1 MSRPMTNPDSLQAIC
16 AELREG
22 RADLVMPPFYNALAD
37 RLERLDAEMRKDE
50 QWEADASGEL
60 YAQYHQIVGLETEI
74 ADLRARLA
82 ACETHIR
89 IIHSAWHEK
98 IAIGSRI
105 DSAFAA
111 LATQPTPDPNPS
123 PSSQPYDAEGATVEH
138 DPAKAKAPCLI
149 CHKMVHMDDAD
160 EHCASHRETAPPQ

>member
-1 MSRPMTNPDSLQAIC
+1 MTNPDSLQAIC
-16 AELREG
+16 AELRAPVSYFDD
-22 RADLVMPPFYNALAD
+22 RRLAD
-37 RLERLDAEMRKDE
+37 RLERLDAEMRKDYTKLHAMYLSAISLIPDNKMVGTTILKGAE
-50 QWEADASGEL
+50 EL
-60 YAQYHQIVGLETEI
+60 AE
-74 ADLRARLA
+74 LRARLA

-89 IIHSAWHEK
+89 IIHSAWHGK

-160 EHCASHRETAPPQ
+160 EHCAGHGR